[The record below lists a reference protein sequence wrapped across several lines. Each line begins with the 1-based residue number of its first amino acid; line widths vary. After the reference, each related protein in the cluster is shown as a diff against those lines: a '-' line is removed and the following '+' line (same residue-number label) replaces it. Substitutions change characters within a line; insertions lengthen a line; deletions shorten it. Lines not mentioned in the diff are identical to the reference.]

1 MLKQAR
7 AREDL
12 RKKMG
17 CTWSG
22 LSALY
27 DVVSSG
33 TEVWVNERCFRIVR
47 QLGEGGF
54 SFVFLVQ
61 ERPSG
66 HHHLQ
71 QEAKD
76 PSVDHHGAFFF
87 PLPTVANLE
96 VKFQL
101 KSYIYCFQ
109 NFAAFK
115 IKFKDCLAISVL
127 CNIFAFCFM

>member
-27 DVVSSG
+27 GVVSSG

-66 HHHLQ
+66 HHYLH

-76 PSVDHHGAFFF
+76 PSVDHHGALFFS
-87 PLPTVANLE
+87 LPIVANLE
-96 VKFQL
+96 VKLQL

-109 NFAAFK
+109 NFAASK
-115 IKFKDCLAISVL
+115 IKFKNCLAISVL
-127 CNIFAFCFM
+127 CNISAFCFM